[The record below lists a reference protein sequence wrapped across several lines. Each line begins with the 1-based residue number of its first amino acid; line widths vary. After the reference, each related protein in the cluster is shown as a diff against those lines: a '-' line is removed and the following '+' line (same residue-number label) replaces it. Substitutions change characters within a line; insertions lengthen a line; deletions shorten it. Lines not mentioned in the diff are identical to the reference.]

1 MAVLRFE
8 YDIPLEQTMEFD
20 AVYPPG
26 LQFELP
32 EKRMIRQTP
41 GAIFVWMWVDDQLV
55 GESYGVPI
63 SNDDEPIE
71 GLDGLSIADKQNAI
85 YCYSNTILPRFQR
98 RGFGDILKAHWLGL
112 VVSKG
117 FTTVYGHAR
126 PGASQALNAKFGAI
140 FLGDFPDW
148 YGTGEAYKMYR
159 LALGNAPALPQGFP
173 I

>member
-1 MAVLRFE
+1 
-8 YDIPLEQTMEFD
+8 MEFD

-32 EKRMIRQTP
+32 EKRMIRQTL
-41 GAIFVWMWVDDQLV
+41 GAIFVWMRVDDILV

-63 SNDDEPIE
+63 SSYDESIE
-71 GLDGLSIADKQNAI
+71 GLDDLTAPEKQNAV
-85 YCYSNTILPRFQR
+85 YCYSNTILPPFQR

-112 VVSKG
+112 VAGKG

-126 PGASQALNAKFGAI
+126 PGASQALNAKFGAV

-148 YGTGEAYKMYR
+148 YGTAETYKMYQ
-159 LALGNAPALPQGFP
+159 LTLGNVSALHSGSPR
-173 I
+173 